1 MCDIESVNKI
11 AKYLK
16 VNAGKISY
24 NSDKVITRSTK
35 TENLSGFTSILNA
48 IARESNVDC
57 CKSISTDDKLQCL
70 VYQWIEYAF
79 LFVAPAA
86 KNKHV
91 AATMLKELNGHLST
105 RSYVAGSTQLT
116 VADLAI
122 FFAIQP
128 VMATLSPSEKENY
141 INISRWYNHLQL
153 QNLIRQG
160 SPLINFSTLH
170 LHGATGGHA

>member
-1 MCDIESVNKI
+1 MFITFCYVHCQ
-11 AKYLK
+11 
-16 VNAGKISY
+16 
-24 NSDKVITRSTK
+24 VITRSTK
-35 TENLSGFTSILNA
+35 TENLSGFTAILNA

-57 CKSISTDDKLQCL
+57 AKSISTDDKLQCL

-79 LFVAPAA
+79 LFVEPAA

-105 RSYVAGSTQLT
+105 RSYVVGTQFT

-128 VMATLSPSEKENY
+128 VMVS
-141 INISRWYNHLQL
+141 
-153 QNLIRQG
+153 
-160 SPLINFSTLH
+160 
-170 LHGATGGHA
+170 GALNQS